1 MSLGRVLQRN
11 TLRIAASVA
20 LLAGCNPVIEMPA
33 PVAYPGACP
42 EGNTP
47 CQRNADAQ
55 TLAYIGQSQ
64 AAMLLMCTDEGLSQ
78 VMQEA
83 CDISL
88 PLY

>member
-1 MSLGRVLQRN
+1 MRVISKY
-11 TLRIAASVA
+11 IALVFV
-20 LLAGCNPVIEMPA
+20 AGCSPVIEMPA
-33 PVAYPGACP
+33 PIAYPGACP
-42 EGNTP
+42 VGNLH

-55 TLAYIGQSQ
+55 TLAYIGQPH

-88 PLY
+88 PL

>member
-1 MSLGRVLQRN
+1 MMPGEVSVK
-11 TLRIAASVA
+11 AASKVIA
-20 LLAGCNPVIEMPA
+20 VMLLAGCNPVFQMPA

-42 EGNTP
+42 VGNLH

-55 TLAYIGQSQ
+55 TLAYIGQPH
-64 AAMLLMCTDEGLSQ
+64 AAMLLMCTDDDLAHL
-78 VMQEA
+78 MQEA

>member
-1 MSLGRVLQRN
+1 MRRTSVLL
-11 TLRIAASVA
+11 TFLVFA
-20 LLAGCNPVIEMPA
+20 AGCNPVFQMPA

-42 EGNTP
+42 VGNSL

-55 TLAYIGQSQ
+55 TLAYIGQPH

-83 CDISL
+83 CEISL

>member
-1 MSLGRVLQRN
+1 MGRNLC
-11 TLRIAASVA
+11 IASI
-20 LLAGCNPVIEMPA
+20 LAVIGGCNPVIEMPA
-33 PVAYPGACP
+33 PISYPGACP
-42 EGNTP
+42 ESNTL

-55 TLAYIGQSQ
+55 TLAYIGQPQ

>member
-1 MSLGRVLQRN
+1 MTPGEGSVK
-11 TLRIAASVA
+11 AASKCIAIA

-33 PVAYPGACP
+33 PIAYPGACP
-42 EGNTP
+42 VGNLP

-55 TLAYIGQSQ
+55 TLAYIGQPH
-64 AAMLLMCTDEGLSQ
+64 AAMLLMCTDENLSQ
-78 VMQEA
+78 VAKEA

>member
-1 MSLGRVLQRN
+1 MTPGEGSVKGASRY
-11 TLRIAASVA
+11 IA
-20 LLAGCNPVIEMPA
+20 LIFLAGCNPVIEMPA

-42 EGNTP
+42 EGNTL

-55 TLAYIGQSQ
+55 TLAYIGQPQ